1 VASSGGRRADHPHR
15 LRSWLRLSTALV
27 FLTLALALFAVT
39 RDTPASDHGVA
50 TTTLTSPTIA
60 EAPVVPATAT
70 LVVDASTG
78 RLLAGH
84 AAHERRQIAS
94 LTKLMTAYVVMQAG
108 DPERRVIVPQQP
120 VGTDE
125 SNIELNP
132 GTHWPRDVLL
142 RAMLIV
148 SANDAARALALDVGG
163 TEARFVELMNA
174 AAADLG
180 LRDTNFVNPV
190 GLDDPQQYSS
200 AADLAS
206 LSLALMADGDF
217 AATVKRTSA
226 KLHGRDYASTND
238 LLSSYTGADGI
249 KTGHTEE
256 AGWCLVASA
265 TRDGRRVLVVVLGAP
280 SSTDRDAAATTLLDW
295 GFAHL

>member
-1 VASSGGRRADHPHR
+1 VRVFG
-15 LRSWLRLSTALV
+15 ALV
-27 FLTLALALFAVT
+27 FLTLATVLFAVT
-39 RDTPASDHGVA
+39 RDTPARDGAAA
-50 TTTLTSPTIA
+50 TTTVAATRIP
-60 EAPVVPATAT
+60 EAPVVPAAAT
-70 LVVDASTG
+70 LVVDGTTG
-78 RLLAGH
+78 RVLAGH
-84 AAHERRQIAS
+84 SAHERRSIAS
-94 LTKLMTAYVVMQAG
+94 LTKLMTAYVTMQAG
-108 DPERRVIVPQQP
+108 DPDRRVVVPPQP

-163 TEARFVELMNA
+163 TESHFVEMMNA
-174 AAADLG
+174 AASDLG
-180 LRDTNFVNPV
+180 LHDTNFANPV

-200 AADLAS
+200 AADLAA
-206 LSLALMADGDF
+206 LSMTLMSDTDF

-238 LLSSYTGADGI
+238 LLSSYDGADGI
-249 KTGHTEE
+249 KTGHTEG

-280 SSTDRDAAATTLLDW
+280 TARDRDAAAATLLDW
-295 GFAHL
+295 GFAYR